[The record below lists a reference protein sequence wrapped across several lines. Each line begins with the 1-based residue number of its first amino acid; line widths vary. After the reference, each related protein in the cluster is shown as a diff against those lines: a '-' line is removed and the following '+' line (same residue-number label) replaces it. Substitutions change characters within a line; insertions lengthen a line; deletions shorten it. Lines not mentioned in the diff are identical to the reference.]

1 MQQTHSSD
9 EVLRLTQ
16 DLISIESHHE
26 TPGREAAVGRF
37 LVDWFGRHGVD
48 ADLIPVEDE
57 RSNVIATLPGCG
69 STDRPS
75 LMLCG
80 HLDTVPPGDMPD
92 AFRPTVVDDALWGRG
107 ACDMKGAVAAMAVTL
122 VRLKQRSDPL
132 RGDLVFAGT
141 VDEETGALGVKTLVE
156 QGIRAD
162 SAIIGEPTS
171 LRIAIAHKGAC
182 FVRVELAGRGAHG
195 SCPEQGISAVSAG
208 CELVRVLEGAFRA
221 RLDARTYPLLGRSTV
236 SVGRLCGG
244 TQPNI
249 VAERCEVHIDRRTLP
264 SESQPLHEVQEIV
277 ADICK
282 RHRVTAVVEE
292 MPLTAVVPH
301 VALGTSSSTLVAQAA
316 FGAAEALGLNAAPIG
331 LTYWTDGGHLGAAG
345 VDTLVIGP
353 GDIRYAHG
361 PTEHVPIA
369 ELDQAA
375 ALYERIAL
383 ERLQ

>member
-37 LVDWFGRHGVD
+37 LVDWFGKHGVD
-48 ADLIPVEDE
+48 ADLFPVEDD
-57 RSNVIATLPGCG
+57 RANVIATLPGRG

-92 AFRPTVVDDALWGRG
+92 AFRPTVVDDMLWGRG

-122 VRLKQRSDPL
+122 VRLKERAVPL

-141 VDEETGALGVKTLVE
+141 VDEETGALGVKTLLE
-156 QGIRAD
+156 QGIQVG
-162 SAIIGEPTS
+162 SAVIGEPTS
-171 LRIAIAHKGAC
+171 LRIAVAHKGAC
-182 FVRVELAGRGAHG
+182 FVRVELSGRGAHG

-208 CELVRVLEGAFRA
+208 CELVRVLEGTFRT

-236 SVGRLCGG
+236 NVGRLCGG

-249 VAERCEVHIDRRTLP
+249 GAERCEVHIDRRTLP
-264 SESQPLHEVQEIV
+264 SESQPLREIEEIV
-277 ADICK
+277 ADVCT
-282 RHRVTAVVEE
+282 RHGVTAIVEE

-301 VALGTSSSTLVAQAA
+301 VALGTSPSAPVAQAA
-316 FGAAEALGLNAAPIG
+316 IRAAEALGLDKEPIG
-331 LTYWTDGGHLGAAG
+331 LTYWTDGGHLGASG

-361 PTEHVPIA
+361 PTEHVPVA

-383 ERLQ
+383 DHLQ